1 MRNVAIIILTWNGL
15 AYTKRCLDTLRR
27 YTTHPNYTIY
37 VADNG
42 STDGTV
48 EYLKSQ
54 KDIKCVFNNAN
65 LGFPKGNNVAIK
77 LTPHDSDIL
86 LLNNDTEILEEKG
99 DWLIKM
105 QEAAYESAD
114 TGVVG
119 CRLIRANG
127 LLQHLGAWMPVGP
140 YWGQQVASNEA
151 NLNQYPFNSEV
162 ESVVFACAYIK
173 REVIDKIGLLSED
186 FFAYFEDTDYC
197 LRAKAAGYKTV
208 CCGGATIV
216 HHENVSTKENKV
228 SHNDIF
234 LKSQGIFKKKW
245 AKTCEARYTQ
255 NVNWLSTVS
264 RPHGY
269 AMSSKEMLLHLD
281 AQNVAVSYRYL
292 YGAGTVFPIE
302 EPEAAPYYNVNVM
315 KARAI
320 DPNAPCVVYGQGDA
334 FVTKK
339 TEGVG
344 NYKIGYTMLEVTGLP
359 KEWVEHCNKMDE
371 VWVPSLFNLETFRNS
386 GVKVPIHL
394 MPLGVDTN
402 YFNPLIKKFPVSDD
416 FKFLTV
422 FEWGERKAPEDLIVA
437 FNRTFRAKEPVVL
450 LCKANC
456 TDPSVNVP
464 EIIRSLNLDPQGG
477 RIEFI
482 FNKYLPY
489 YQLGSLYRSADC
501 FVLSTRGEGWGMPIL
516 EAMACGLPVI
526 ATNWSAQTTFM
537 NSYNAY
543 PLQVKKLIPAVAKCP
558 YYKGFQWAEPD
569 SDHLSALMRHVFEN
583 QEEARMKGARA
594 YEDVKDN
601 WTFTHTAA
609 RIAKRLSEIQKKD
622 LSFPAYV
629 PYPAKKRVALDVSRG
644 IGEQITGIGRHI
656 LNLARGLG
664 EFPPEDMEFT
674 LLPGFTTFTH
684 PEYLTRFD
692 FICPD
697 AKNLNLWRGV
707 TPAFVSKDSTVPGTD
722 LVHSTGWTTPEFE
735 GPILSTIY
743 DLSFLTHPHFHT
755 KETIEFCTKN
765 IKESLK
771 KGAFFTCIS
780 EHTRSDLMEI
790 LKVPAERCGVNYCSY
805 DERKF
810 KRSSD
815 ELIAGVKKKYK
826 LPERFALFLA
836 SMEPRKN
843 LATVVEAWLSEK
855 IDLPLI
861 VAGAQ
866 GWLNDKLKERIESS
880 KGRIIPIGYVDEAD
894 LASLYSAA
902 RLLVYPSI
910 YEGFGLPVLEA
921 MACGTPSVT
930 TNVASLPEVAG
941 NAALLIDDPKDISS
955 LAKAVRKLD
964 EDENL
969 RKTLLAA
976 APGQVAKFSL
986 KKTTAEAAAQYR
998 AILEK
1003 GRLF

>member
-1 MRNVAIIILTWNGL
+1 MRKVSIIILTWNGL
-15 AYTKRCLDTLRR
+15 SYTKRCLDTLRR
-27 YTTHPNYTIY
+27 YTTYPDYTVY

-77 LTPHDSDIL
+77 LTPPDSDIL

-99 DWLIKM
+99 DWLTKM
-105 QEAAYESAD
+105 QEAAYESPD
-114 TGVVG
+114 VGVVG
-119 CRLIRANG
+119 CRLVRANG

-173 REVIDKIGLLSED
+173 REVINKIGLLCED

-245 AKTCEARYTQ
+245 AKTCEGRYTQ

-292 YGAGTVFPIE
+292 YGEGTVFPIE

-320 DPNAPCVVYGQGDA
+320 DPNSPCVVYGQGDA

-339 TEGVG
+339 TEGIG

-359 KEWVEHCNKMDE
+359 KSWVEHCNKMDE

-402 YFNPLIKKFPVSDD
+402 YFNPLIKKFPLSGD

-422 FEWGERKAPEDLIVA
+422 FEWGERKAPEDLIIA

-464 EIIRSLNLDPQGG
+464 EIIRNLNLNPEGG

-501 FVLSTRGEGWGMPIL
+501 FVLATRGEGWGMPIL

-558 YYKGFQWAEPD
+558 YYKGFKWAEPD
-569 SDHLSALMRHVFEN
+569 ADHLSALMRHVFEN
-583 QEEARMKGARA
+583 QEEARAKGARA
-594 YEDVKDN
+594 AADVRDN

-609 RIAKRLSEIQKKD
+609 RIAKRLSDIQKKD

-664 EFPPEDMEFT
+664 EYPPEDMEFT
-674 LLPGFTTFTH
+674 LMPGFTTFTH

-697 AKNLNLWRGV
+697 AKTLNLWRGV
-707 TPAFVSKDSTVPGTD
+707 TPAFVSSESTVPGTD
-722 LVHSTGWTTPEFE
+722 LVHSTGWTTPEFD

-765 IKESLK
+765 IKESIK

-780 EHTRSDLMEI
+780 EHTRRDLMEI

-810 KRSSD
+810 KRASID
-815 ELIAGVKKKYK
+815 QITEVKKKYK

-843 LATVVEAWLSEK
+843 LATVVEAWLGEN
-855 IDLPLI
+855 IALPLI

-866 GWLNDKLKERIESS
+866 GWLNDKLKERIDNS
-880 KGRIIPIGYVDEAD
+880 KGRIGPIGYVDEND

-941 NAALLIDDPKDISS
+941 NAALLIDDPKDISA
-955 LAKAVRKLD
+955 LAQAVVKLD
-964 EDENL
+964 GDESL
-969 RKTLLAA
+969 RKTLLEA
-976 APGQVAKFSL
+976 APAQVAKFSL
-986 KKTTAEAAAQYR
+986 KKTTAEALEQYR